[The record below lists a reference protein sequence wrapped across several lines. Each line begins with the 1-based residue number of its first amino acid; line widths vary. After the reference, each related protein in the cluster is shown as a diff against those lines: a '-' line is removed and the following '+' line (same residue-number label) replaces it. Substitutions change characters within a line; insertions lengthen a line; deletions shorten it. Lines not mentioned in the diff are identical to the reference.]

1 MTSCHYRNGLDTS
14 MDNFS
19 YDVIAFKNTKENA
32 NTVRIQ
38 EHSSFSGDLGA
49 VILVLW

>member
-1 MTSCHYRNGLDTS
+1 

-19 YDVIAFKNTKENA
+19 YDVIAFENTKENT

-38 EHSSFSGDLGA
+38 EHSSFSGDLG
-49 VILVLW
+49 VCDLGVNDLVCGERRNV